1 MEQSL
6 AQIYKENLM
15 IMTQSLEQYKNQ
27 MILFQKKYDMLRED
41 YLYNLRVI
49 NERDEELRKC
59 DSQIS
64 LLNSVQLS
72 SEYHFID
79 SCIDE
84 RERKGVSE
92 SNLWQLTDSV
102 SKIASLQQSVKA
114 VEATVRQH
122 DQEHQIAVTRL
133 QQQVEASR
141 HQNEVMRT
149 NVELEVRRRLTE
161 ETSRLQGEIQQRET
175 RIREAEA
182 KSHQLE
188 VSLTQL
194 RSTQASTEGECT
206 RLRTSLEEQ
215 KRTQVALTQKVT
227 ESEARAQA
235 LEQQIQVQ
243 NSSIEELRQHLNQS
257 QADAS
262 HRLQECCHKEMMC
275 SQKRENQRQSAAYE
289 QQIKALRSHLDQ
301 VSSREQQRISAIRNR
316 VHLM

>member
-92 SNLWQLTDSV
+92 SNLW
-102 SKIASLQQSVKA
+102 VKCCWGWFG
-114 VEATVRQH
+114 
-122 DQEHQIAVTRL
+122 IW
-133 QQQVEASR
+133 
-141 HQNEVMRT
+141 
-149 NVELEVRRRLTE
+149 
-161 ETSRLQGEIQQRET
+161 TSSNLLIPFQ
-175 RIREAEA
+175 
-182 KSHQLE
+182 
-188 VSLTQL
+188 
-194 RSTQASTEGECT
+194 
-206 RLRTSLEEQ
+206 
-215 KRTQVALTQKVT
+215 
-227 ESEARAQA
+227 
-235 LEQQIQVQ
+235 
-243 NSSIEELRQHLNQS
+243 
-257 QADAS
+257 
-262 HRLQECCHKEMMC
+262 
-275 SQKRENQRQSAAYE
+275 
-289 QQIKALRSHLDQ
+289 RSHLY
-301 VSSREQQRISAIRNR
+301 NR
-316 VHLM
+316 VWKQSKLLYFDGTSTHCRFVNMIKNIRMLSLGYSNRLRLLVIKTRWCEPMWN